1 MAQPVGAPGESARP
15 NGGCRTARP
24 LTFPAPGCLGAKIF
38 QVRSLRVSST
48 YVRGVVRPAS
58 SRRNKPPPEG
68 KPPRSALF
76 LIVRVEICAD
86 VSEIRMCRF
95 RRPLQGTSRDL
106 ANELERIRRSHPRLS
121 PSPPPQLESLQSSS
135 CFPRR
140 RSSLTVRCGECRGR
154 RTWTLCTRRG
164 ASMHAMPEGI
174 DYGVIDGTAARGH
187 GSFSR
192 STRAHELE
200 HRLLKSYR
208 R

>member
-1 MAQPVGAPGESARP
+1 MPDASG
-15 NGGCRTARP
+15 
-24 LTFPAPGCLGAKIF
+24 
-38 QVRSLRVSST
+38 SST
-48 YVRGVVRPAS
+48 
-58 SRRNKPPPEG
+58 RRNKPPPEG
-68 KPPRSALF
+68 GPPNSAL
-76 LIVRVEICAD
+76 LVHIRVEIHVD

-106 ANELERIRRSHPRLS
+106 ANELERIRRSHPRRS
-121 PSPPPQLESLQSSS
+121 PTPPSQLESLQSSS

-164 ASMHAMPEGI
+164 ASMHAIPDGI
-174 DYGVIDGTAARGH
+174 DYGVIDDTAARGH